1 MKEVCKKAPNTAP
14 FGDASRRAPEPRQRT
29 SGPWWWDCAR
39 PAGSQAVC
47 VAWSGFRQN
56 GVVASR
62 ESAGMVPNPAHAAQY
77 PAESMRGIT
86 QAVGQISIGEIE
98 EGK

>member
-1 MKEVCKKAPNTAP
+1 
-14 FGDASRRAPEPRQRT
+14 
-29 SGPWWWDCAR
+29 
-39 PAGSQAVC
+39 
-47 VAWSGFRQN
+47 
-56 GVVASR
+56 
-62 ESAGMVPNPAHAAQY
+62 MVPNPAHAAQY